1 MVDNKLDMFKSRILD
16 VEYSKNLFEKHKK
29 EAKEELESLLK
40 DEEIPLF
47 NRWCLFMEHSSLF
60 PVASS
65 SISRAINYAVDRYYD
80 LERYRT
86 YTFSDIFEEYWFKEK
101 ELSNSDLVEAVKESF
116 ELISE
121 KDVRSI
127 IFSGYSGFEHD
138 W

>member
-40 DEEIPLF
+40 DEGIPLF
-47 NRWCLFMEHSSLF
+47 DRWCLFMEHSELF

-65 SISRAINYAVDRYYD
+65 IISRAVTDAVEGFYD

-86 YTFSDIFEEYWFKEK
+86 YVFSDIFEEYWFGEK
-101 ELSNSDLVEAVKESF
+101 EPMSDETKKAIKEDF
-116 ELISE
+116 ERFPE
-121 KDVRSI
+121 KPIRSI
-127 IFSGYSGFEHD
+127 IFSGYSGFLYD

>member
-1 MVDNKLDMFKSRILD
+1 MVDNKLDMFKSHILD

-47 NRWCLFMEHSSLF
+47 DRWCLFMEHSELF

-65 SISRAINYAVDRYYD
+65 IISRAVTDAVEGFYD

-86 YTFSDIFEEYWFKEK
+86 YVFSDIFEEYWFGEK
-101 ELSNSDLVEAVKESF
+101 EPMSDETKKAIKEDF
-116 ELISE
+116 ERFPE
-121 KDVRSI
+121 KPIRSI
-127 IFSGYSGFEHD
+127 IFSGYSGFQHD

>member
-16 VEYSKNLFEKHKK
+16 VEYSKNLFEKSKK

-65 SISRAINYAVDRYYD
+65 VISEEVTDAVEGCYY
-80 LERYRT
+80 LEKYRT
-86 YTFSDIFEEYWFKEK
+86 YTFSDIFEEYWFGEKRSVSDETKE
-101 ELSNSDLVEAVKESF
+101 AIKESF
-116 ELISE
+116 EEFPE
-121 KDVRSI
+121 KTIRSI
-127 IFSGYSGFEHD
+127 LFSGYSGFEYD

>member
-40 DEEIPLF
+40 DEDIPLF
-47 NRWCLFMEHSSLF
+47 NRWCLFMEYSSLF

-65 SISRAINYAVDRYYD
+65 YISRVVTDAVRTLYDLDRYQ
-80 LERYRT
+80 T
-86 YTFSDIFEEYWFKEK
+86 YILPDIFEDYWFGEK
-101 ELSNSDLVEAVKESF
+101 ESVSDETKKAIKENF
-116 ELISE
+116 EELTE
-121 KDVRSI
+121 KTVRAI
-127 IFSGYSGFEHD
+127 TLSGYSGFQHD